1 MTRGVIIFWAIFV
14 LVIGIDYRL
23 TDRPRLEPKP
33 FALGSGEASSSGDIS
48 GE

>member
-33 FALGSGEASSSGDIS
+33 FALGSGEASSSGHCS
-48 GE
+48 GK